1 MGCIM
6 KKTVI
11 IIIIALS
18 FSGVFAVFEYMPGN
32 VQPRTMCLATTSL
45 IMGID
50 NIVANPA
57 SITGVKRM
65 EGYLSYENLYM
76 FAHAASAGFGYS
88 FPTSAV
94 GVKYSEFFVLGDYAS
109 EDSILAENARLHTE
123 RTVQLSYGGAL
134 QDIIS
139 IGTNVNFL
147 YLSQKN
153 EVQEDFNNMYYTVDA
168 GIIGKIYERWFIG
181 ISVFNLT
188 NTYINGYLDTYRY
201 YVDRRVSAGLSFE
214 PYKNLITSFDV
225 SKTAEEPTSFGF
237 GIVYEI
243 LKNTFEITAGARSYP
258 VSYGAG
264 FKATFNKL
272 TLDYGYTGIA
282 QMPPR
287 HHVQIS
293 YFF

>member
-1 MGCIM
+1 M
-6 KKTVI
+6 KKI
-11 IIIIALS
+11 IFILIAVCS
-18 FSGVFAVFEYMPGN
+18 FTMLFAVFEYMPGN

-57 SITGVKRM
+57 SISGVKRID
-65 EGYLSYENLYM
+65 GYLSYENLYL
-76 FAHAASAGFGYS
+76 FAHAATAGFGYKFNS
-88 FPTSAV
+88 SAV
-94 GVKYSEFFVLGDYAS
+94 GLKYSEFFVLGDYAD
-109 EDSILAENARLHTE
+109 EDSILAENTRLHTE
-123 RTVQLSYGGAL
+123 RTVQLTYGGML
-134 QDIIS
+134 QDVIS
-139 IGTNVNFL
+139 VGTNVNFL

-153 EVQEDFNNMYYTVDA
+153 ETQQDFNNLYYTVDL
-168 GIIGKIYERWFIG
+168 GLIGKIYDRWSLG

-201 YVDRRVSAGLSFE
+201 YVERKVSAGLSFE
-214 PYKNLITSFDV
+214 PYTNLVTSFDV
-225 SKTAEEPTSFGF
+225 SKVSEEPTSFGF

-243 LKNTFEITAGARSYP
+243 VKNTFEITTGVRSFP

-264 FKATFNKL
+264 FKAKFDKMSV
-272 TLDYGYTGIA
+272 DYGYTGIA
-282 QMPPR
+282 QMPSR